1 VWEHSSIREGWGAL
15 LNPGPGHV
23 SLFSRDWRHSV
34 KMNNNGRLVI
44 GNPSSRHSVQFSSF
58 MRICIILY
66 ATTKNE
72 DEFFEVCK
80 LDSHLNFLPFL
91 SNDSKSSEYLVAE
104 GDDGHMRMHFI
115 LLRDAVDATIKVKLG
130 GVSGRSVCGK
140 ILAYYDKFDY
150 GEGDL
155 VKSFYKASLFESF
168 DNSGFEDGDVP
179 LTRSLLAVRD
189 PSLLKQT

>member
-1 VWEHSSIREGWGAL
+1 M
-15 LNPGPGHV
+15 
-23 SLFSRDWRHSV
+23 
-34 KMNNNGRLVI
+34 KNNGRLKI
-44 GNPSSRHSVQFSSF
+44 GNPTSRYLVPFSSF
-58 MRICIILY
+58 MRIIILFY
-66 ATTKNE
+66 ANTKQN
-72 DEFFEVCK
+72 DEFFEVCNHQ
-80 LDSHLNFLPFL
+80 SYLNFSPFL
-91 SNDSKSSEYLVAE
+91 DNDSEISCEYLVAE

-115 LLRDAVDATIKVKLG
+115 LLRDAVDANIKVKLG